1 MQANRLLAGATI
13 GAFTLLAIALPTDL
27 IPNPVF
33 TRQVAAPGWAW
44 PVAIA
49 SALLVAILIALPK
62 PNSCRPPTRGGV
74 LGGAL
79 TYLAVGCP
87 TCNQIVMLAVGTTG
101 ALAWFAP
108 LQPVLAALGIV
119 VLAAAIT
126 HRAVLLRR
134 AALPAV
140 R

>member
-1 MQANRLLAGATI
+1 M
-13 GAFTLLAIALPTDL
+13 
-27 IPNPVF
+27 
-33 TRQVAAPGWAW
+33 
-44 PVAIA
+44 
-49 SALLVAILIALPK
+49 
-62 PNSCRPPTRGGV
+62 
-74 LGGAL
+74 GGAL

-87 TCNQIVMLAVGTTG
+87 TCNHIVMLAVGTTG